1 MNHPAQPAPVPPHW
15 STVLRGLR
23 QARGVTQDG
32 WAALIGVGRAT
43 VQRWERGEVTP
54 SADTA
59 EALLTV
65 CRGQGLLRTFER
77 GPLRGLTVTA
87 ELLRELLAE
96 ARSGTAPRSVPP
108 SLVQLPAR
116 PAPVPGTLPIP
127 LTRLV
132 GRADECTTIPR
143 LLSSGRLV
151 TLTGA
156 GGVGKTR
163 LALEV
168 AAALAATIFD
178 DVVFVDL
185 APLRDPELL
194 PAAIAR
200 ALGLRD
206 APDLPLPERL
216 ALALRT
222 WSLLLVLDNFE
233 HLLPA
238 ALLLPQLLRA
248 APQLTLLVTSRAP
261 LRLRGERAVPIAPL
275 AQPDP
280 ADVALEALAH
290 SPAVALLVERAQDV
304 RPDFALTT
312 ANAAAVIEICH
323 RLDGLPLALEL
334 AAARL
339 RHLSA
344 AAIAARLDARLMLLT
359 GGPRDLPQRQQTLR
373 DTIAWSYDL
382 LTPAEQQLFRQLS
395 VFAGGCTLDAA
406 ATICDSTG
414 DPGVDT
420 FDGLAALLD
429 ASLLQQ
435 SDGPDGEPRFRMLE
449 TVREYGAEQLVASAE
464 ADTVRRRHADFFV
477 ALAEAFEPRLR
488 QAHRE
493 PWLRRLDA
501 ELDNLRMV
509 RAWSCAETDE
519 GRAALRLAG
528 ALWYYWWHRD
538 ALGEGRQAT
547 MAALTLPA
555 AHHADRTRAAALFGA
570 GFLTR
575 EVGDRAAARLLLEQC
590 VRLGPEQAT
599 PATYAAAL
607 AFLAGLLVVAGDLAA
622 ARRLAEESR
631 SRAAAA
637 GELFALTWANAALVG
652 ACLRSGDRSGA
663 RVYADETL
671 RCGRQLEMEPLGLH
685 TQAMVD
691 LAEGQYEQARVRF
704 SELLAL
710 AQARDSAFLI
720 AGALHMLAVIA
731 LQQGDLH
738 LAETLLQDSIG
749 RTRRIGVDVSPV
761 LATLGQ
767 TMLQQ
772 GNTKAAVSICAQCL
786 ESRRGISRSPSDR
799 LVLRVLAQAAEQSGL
814 LTDCARLMAAIAV
827 QRNRF
832 AVEQF
837 GLQEAEQ
844 AVVERVRVALGE
856 EAFAAA
862 WAAGVELSADEA
874 IELGLAAVTE
884 LQQLLVTDTAAVGE
898 RR

>member
-23 QARGVTQDG
+23 EAHGVTQDG

-43 VQRWERGEVTP
+43 VQRWEHGDAAP
-54 SADTA
+54 GADTA
-59 EALLTV
+59 EALLTI
-65 CRGQGLLRTFER
+65 CREQGLLRTFER
-77 GPLRGLTVTA
+77 GPLGGLTVTA

-96 ARSGTAPRSVPP
+96 ARRGVAPRSVPP
-108 SLVQLPAR
+108 SLVRLPAR
-116 PAPVPGTLPIP
+116 PSPVPGTLPIP

-132 GRADECTTIPR
+132 GRAEERATIAR

-163 LALEV
+163 LALDV
-168 AAALAATIFD
+168 AATIAA

-185 APLRDPELL
+185 APLRDPELV

-206 APDLPLPERL
+206 AADLPLPERL

-222 WSLLLVLDNFE
+222 RSLLLVLDNFE

-261 LRLRGERAVPIAPL
+261 LRLRGERTVPIAPL

-280 ADVALEALAH
+280 ADIAVEALAH
-290 SPAVALLVERAQDV
+290 SPAVALFVERAQEV
-304 RPDFALTT
+304 RPDFALTP
-312 ANAAAVIEICH
+312 ANAAAVSEICR

-344 AAIAARLDARLMLLT
+344 AAIAARLDARLLLLT

-373 DTIAWSYDL
+373 ATLAWSYDL
-382 LTPAEQQLFRQLS
+382 LMPAEQQLFRRLA

-406 ATICDSTG
+406 TAICASTG
-414 DPGVDT
+414 DPGVAT
-420 FDGLAALLD
+420 FAGLAALLD
-429 ASLLQQ
+429 ASLLQR

-449 TVREYGAEQLVASAE
+449 TVREYAGEQLAASAE
-464 ADTVRRRHADFFV
+464 AATVRRRHADFFV
-477 ALAEAFEPRLR
+477 ALAEALEPRLR
-488 QAHRE
+488 QAGRE
-493 PWLRRLDA
+493 PSLRRLDA
-501 ELDNLRMV
+501 ELDNLRLV
-509 RAWSCAETDE
+509 RAWSGAETDA

-528 ALWYYWWHRD
+528 ALWRYWWERD

-555 AHHADRTRAAALFGA
+555 AHHADRTRAAALLGA

-575 EVGDRAAARLLLEQC
+575 EGGDDAAARVLLEQC
-590 VRLGPEQAT
+590 VRLGPEKAT

-607 AFLAGLLVVAGDLAA
+607 AFLATLLAMMGDLTA

-652 ACLRSGDRSGA
+652 ACLRAGDRAAA

-671 RCGRQLEMEPLGLH
+671 RCGRQIALEPIGLH

-720 AGALHMLAVIA
+720 ARTLHMLAVIA
-731 LQQGDLH
+731 LQQGDLP
-738 LAETLLQDSIG
+738 LAETLLQESIA

-767 TMLQQ
+767 TLLQQ
-772 GNTKAAVSICAQCL
+772 GNTQAAVAICAQCL
-786 ESRRGISRSPSDR
+786 ASRRGFGPSPSVL
-799 LVLRVLAQAAEQSGL
+799 LVLGVLAQAAERRGL
-814 LTDCARLMAAIAV
+814 LTDCARLLAASAV

-832 AVEQF
+832 AVEQV
-837 GLQEAEQ
+837 GLQA
-844 AVVERVRVALGE
+844 VERVRTALGE
-856 EAFAAA
+856 AAFAEA
-862 WAAGVELSADEA
+862 WAAGATLSADEA
-874 IELGLAAVTE
+874 IELGLAAVGE
-884 LQQLLVTDTAAVGE
+884 LQQLLTTDTAAVDQD
-898 RR
+898 R